1 MRNTR
6 GRFTLDQL
14 LETKRAEK
22 PSSGFWTDFDNELRI
37 KQRRL
42 LQLQPVENL
51 GIQTAFWH
59 KFRKVGAMCLA
70 AASCGAVGFV
80 VMQSVGPAVIT
91 STAFVETPDQK
102 MAIVDQPSFI
112 EEQNLTATLTDN
124 TPAQPEFIEVPV
136 SSSQTERVN
145 TIAQEDRA
153 VAVLASN
160 SNSVAQVSNDEGFT
174 LAMQSSFDALD
185 IEDTIEFNA
194 HENITTTLMERYIHP
209 LSDRGLNHTKYV
221 SSGNDPLNRVTTIAL
236 KSDFFNSSSRSDSK
250 LNTLSLRF

>member
-22 PSSGFWTDFDNELRI
+22 PSTDFWTHFDNELRI

-42 LQLQPVENL
+42 LQQQPVENL
-51 GIQTAFWH
+51 GIETAFWH

-91 STAFVETPDQK
+91 STAFVEMPEQN
-102 MAIVDQPSFI
+102 AVVVDQPTFNA
-112 EEQNLTATLTDN
+112 EQSLPATIADLA
-124 TPAQPEFIEVPV
+124 PAQTEFVEVPV
-136 SSSQTERVN
+136 SNTQIERVS
-145 TIAQEDRA
+145 TIAQEYRA
-153 VAVLASN
+153 VPVLASN
-160 SNSVAQVSNDEGFT
+160 VNSAVQVSNDEGFT

-209 LSDRGLNHTKYV
+209 LSDRGLNFTKYV
-221 SSGNDPLNRVTTIAL
+221 SSGNDPLNRATTIAL
-236 KSDFFNSSSRSDSK
+236 KSDFFNSASRSDSK